1 MDKIKILIVDDHEV
15 IHSGISGILKSEKGL
30 EVIGNAYDGEEAIT
44 KAEHLKPDIIFM
56 DISMPKMNG
65 IEATSILAP
74 RLPETRIIALTQ
86 HEESEY
92 IKQFLK
98 GGGSG
103 YLLKN
108 SSHHDFI
115 TAIDTVLSGK
125 KYLSY
130 ELSIAIAQE
139 ALDVGD
145 DKSKKPKIHLT
156 RREIEI
162 VKKIAEDK
170 TNNEI
175 ADELHISLR
184 TVETHRRNIA
194 QKLNAKSVVSI
205 LKYAA
210 QNNLI
215 NL

>member
-1 MDKIKILIVDDHEV
+1 
-15 IHSGISGILKSEKGL
+15 
-30 EVIGNAYDGEEAIT
+30 
-44 KAEHLKPDIIFM
+44 M

-65 IEATSILAP
+65 IEATGILAP
-74 RLPETRIIALTQ
+74 KLPDTKIIALTQ

-98 GGGSG
+98 GGGYG
-103 YLLKN
+103 YMLKN
-108 SSHHDFI
+108 SSHQDFI
-115 TAIDTVLSGK
+115 KAIDTVLSGK

-139 ALDVGD
+139 ALEAGD

-170 TNNEI
+170 NNNEI

-210 QNNLI
+210 KNNLI